1 MKIDMHVRIERIA
14 GNGRGLN
21 ILLPCDN
28 NEPLDSDIFAYWS
41 LFKLYQQNQSLN
53 QRKLVSAFVCLQ
65 GVHVTHRVCIGVS
78 IDILYDLPDL
88 LCSSDFIKI
97 KSNDKIRELNS
108 LIIFELL
115 TTMTDMDLFLIQ
127 KIN

>member
-1 MKIDMHVRIERIA
+1 MREMKIDMHIRIERIT

-28 NEPLDSDIFAYWS
+28 NEPLEALDSDIFAYWS

-65 GVHVTHRVCIGVS
+65 
-78 IDILYDLPDL
+78 
-88 LCSSDFIKI
+88 
-97 KSNDKIRELNS
+97 
-108 LIIFELL
+108 
-115 TTMTDMDLFLIQ
+115 
-127 KIN
+127 